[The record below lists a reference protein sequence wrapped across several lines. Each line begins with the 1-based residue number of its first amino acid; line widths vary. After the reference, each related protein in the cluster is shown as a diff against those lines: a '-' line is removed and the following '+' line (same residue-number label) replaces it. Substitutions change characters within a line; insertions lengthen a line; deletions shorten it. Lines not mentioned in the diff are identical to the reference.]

1 MLPKRKTPNKEVQV
15 KIGLL
20 TGGGDSP
27 AINGAIRAVVRRVL
41 TGGGNVVGF
50 KNGWHGVLHQDFVGL
65 DETSVSGILHHG
77 GTILGTS
84 RTNPYQVD
92 NGKQKLADSLATLA
106 LDGLI
111 TIGGDDT
118 NGVSQRLS
126 EQGIISCI
134 GIPQTIDNDI
144 PGTEFSIGFDSALN
158 IVMES
163 LDRLHTTASS
173 HHRVLICE
181 IMGRDAGWLALLGGL
196 AGGADCILIP
206 ERDFKIDE
214 VCHQLQERGKRGK
227 GFSIIAIAE
236 GAKPTMLDTQI
247 TQDESRDAFGH
258 IKLGGIGLFLGKE
271 IEKRTGLETRTT
283 VLGHLQRGGVPTAF
297 DRVLATSFGVKA
309 VELLEYG
316 ESGLM
321 VVWKSGEVS
330 SVSFAEALHSTRLVP
345 DNLVSLA
352 NLFN

>member
-1 MLPKRKTPNKEVQV
+1 M

-27 AINGAIRAVVRRVL
+27 AINGAIRAVVRRAL
-41 TGGGNVVGF
+41 KGGHKVIGF
-50 KNGWHGVLHQDFVGL
+50 EKGWHGVLHQNYVELGEDK
-65 DETSVSGILHHG
+65 VSGILPRG

-84 RTNPYQVD
+84 RTNPYKLE
-92 NGKQKLADSLATLA
+92 NGKQLINDCISTLG
-106 LDGLI
+106 LNGLI

-118 NGVSQRLS
+118 NGVAQKIS
-126 EQGIISCI
+126 EQGLTRCI

-206 ERDFKIDE
+206 ERDFKIEE
-214 VCHQLQERGKRGK
+214 VCAQLKKRGDRGK

-236 GAKPTMLDTQI
+236 GAKPAKLDLQI
-247 TQDESRDAFGH
+247 TQDESIDAFGH
-258 IKLGGIGLFLGKE
+258 IKLGGIGQFLASE
-271 IEKRTGLETRTT
+271 ITERTGIETRTT
-283 VLGHLQRGGVPTAF
+283 VLGHLQRGGVPSAF
-297 DRVLATSFGVKA
+297 DRVLATLYGVRA
-309 VELLEYG
+309 VELLESG
-316 ESGLM
+316 ASGLM
-321 VVWKSGEVS
+321 VVWQSGEVRA
-330 SVSFAEALHSTRLVP
+330 VPFGDALHSTRLVP
-345 DNLVSLA
+345 DNLVRMA
-352 NLFN
+352 ELFT